1 MLFSIILVTIFFF
14 LSLIEVLL
22 HLLFFSLYFIIPYF
36 YYFNFFKF
44 IKDLALFNKFI
55 KIYFYTIFI
64 INAIKGFLIFICSI
78 EVSVYEFCLLE
89 TFLVLLGS
97 LHYEGSL
104 DGITF
109 SIERFDE
116 IINLNYLKHN
126 DLNHCDLNMK
136 ALPENAVL
144 FAESVTSS
152 EENLS
157 INSSDFETVNNVGSL
172 TNTVSDPQTVNVNT
186 SQFLINIIPPID
198 GEEYKFFYGRGN
210 FLAEYNK
217 DKFLS
222 YIPADYLK
230 THHQYDLNGRVN
242 IFLKDFHWVWDW
254 DLDKLVLYPNDQFTA
269 NPTKESPEIMSQ
281 EMFIKTFH
289 TGLSVGGHLED
300 SSRRVVT
307 LDQIG
312 KKIEYGDPLENDDVT
327 KENFLTLRSVRRHS
341 FTKTE
346 IPISEVHFT
355 DHNRFFPDYSGINTK
370 THRTGLEQDDR
381 WSDLW
386 HLQYVL
392 EDEME
397 QTAQREAVENHSPD
411 QN

>member
-44 IKDLALFNKFI
+44 IKDLALFNTFI

-152 EENLS
+152 EENSS
-157 INSSDFETVNNVGSL
+157 INSSDFETVIDVEVVNNVGSL
-172 TNTVSDPQTVNVNT
+172 TNTVSDPQTVNVNP

-198 GEEYKFFYGRGN
+198 G
-210 FLAEYNK
+210 
-217 DKFLS
+217 
-222 YIPADYLK
+222 
-230 THHQYDLNGRVN
+230 
-242 IFLKDFHWVWDW
+242 
-254 DLDKLVLYPNDQFTA
+254 
-269 NPTKESPEIMSQ
+269 
-281 EMFIKTFH
+281 
-289 TGLSVGGHLED
+289 
-300 SSRRVVT
+300 
-307 LDQIG
+307 
-312 KKIEYGDPLENDDVT
+312 
-327 KENFLTLRSVRRHS
+327 
-341 FTKTE
+341 
-346 IPISEVHFT
+346 
-355 DHNRFFPDYSGINTK
+355 
-370 THRTGLEQDDR
+370 
-381 WSDLW
+381 
-386 HLQYVL
+386 
-392 EDEME
+392 
-397 QTAQREAVENHSPD
+397 
-411 QN
+411 